1 MKVMQVKGNVVV
13 GHMGDVLAEK
23 INGKWESKDQ
33 TVLDFIAANKE
44 KKPYPVPVEA
54 KPKKET
60 VATKIKKKVATAT
73 TKKKA

>member
-1 MKVMQVKGNVVV
+1 MQVKGNVVV

-33 TVLDFIAANKE
+33 AVLDFIAANEE
-44 KKPYPVPVEA
+44 KKPEPAPVEA

>member
-1 MKVMQVKGNVVV
+1 MQVKGNVVV

-33 TVLDFIAANKE
+33 AVLDFIAANEE
-44 KKPYPVPVEA
+44 KKLEPAVEV

-60 VATKIKKKVATAT
+60 VATKIKKKVSSAT
-73 TKKKA
+73 TKKKE

>member
-1 MKVMQVKGNVVV
+1 MQVKGNVVV

-33 TVLDFIAANKE
+33 AVLDFIAANEE
-44 KKPYPVPVEA
+44 KKPEPVVEA

-60 VATKIKKKVATAT
+60 VATKIKKKVSAAT
-73 TKKKA
+73 TKKKD